1 MVILLWV
8 VPVNR
13 DGHVSSGSVRVW
25 RLSGIIL
32 TFFSWLAWELWV
44 RALGVKDALEG
55 LVGILVIFLGVIG
68 IGVFIE
74 SLFVSIDHFGKS
86 FGRGVL
92 HLVGTIIFGAMIPA
106 TYFAE
111 KWIFKKDD
119 SKDSD

>member
-1 MVILLWV
+1 M
-8 VPVNR
+8 
-13 DGHVSSGSVRVW
+13 
-25 RLSGIIL
+25 
-32 TFFSWLAWELWV
+32 
-44 RALGVKDALEG
+44 KDALEG
-55 LVGILVIFLGVIG
+55 LVGILVIFLWVIG

-92 HLVGTIIFGAMIPA
+92 QLVGTIIFGAMIPA
-106 TYFAE
+106 SYFAE